1 MIRACAAPYNFRC
14 GASVNRPTSCMKL
27 EILWSWA
34 AFGTTQPKA
43 KSKRKRN
50 VNYGGNGRK
59 KAAGS
64 ARLGVEPGAHVER
77 PQGDSVKTECVVSVS
92 QVGRTSHKV
101 QLYVAW
107 QEDILGTQL
116 TAGHQIKEVLS

>member
-1 MIRACAAPYNFRC
+1 MIRACAAPYNFRY

-59 KAAGS
+59 KRQDQLGS
-64 ARLGVEPGAHVER
+64 VW
-77 PQGDSVKTECVVSVS
+77 
-92 QVGRTSHKV
+92 GRVHTLRGLK
-101 QLYVAW
+101 
-107 QEDILGTQL
+107 GT
-116 TAGHQIKEVLS
+116 A